1 LGDYPLDFKRIVIV
15 TDAWEP
21 QVSGVVTT
29 LKKMV
34 EFAKRDGYDIVIVH
48 PELFKRKFYSKLYP
62 EIPFAVPFGI
72 SKYLKYKTDTVYHIA
87 TEGPLGLA
95 AAFILTAKNRRY
107 TTSYHTDWSKFM
119 KDVAGVPEW
128 ITRSYLKWF
137 HRKRKVFCPTET
149 VKQYMIDNEIGR
161 RQIIWPRGVDPKI
174 FTARIKPHLR
184 STKTL
189 LSVGRVSKEKNLDAF
204 CQLTDKYKKIVVGDG
219 PYKEELERKYPNVIF
234 VGYKFGAELAN
245 YYRQADCF
253 VFTSKA
259 DTFGVVMIEAMYCG
273 TPVAAYPVQGP
284 IDVVDNKYTGILDE
298 NIELAIEKCLTLSR
312 KKCNIIARDS
322 WSWEVVW
329 NIFVNNLEKDK

>member
-1 LGDYPLDFKRIVIV
+1 MDFKRIVIV

-34 EFAKRDGYDIVIVH
+34 EFAKRDGYDVVVVH

-72 SKYLKYKTDTVYHIA
+72 SKHLKYKTDTVYHIA

-107 TTSYHTDWSKFM
+107 TTSYHTDWSKCM
-119 KDVAGVPEW
+119 KDVANVPEW

-149 VKQYMIDNEIGR
+149 VRQFMIDNEIGR
-161 RQIIWPRGVDPKI
+161 RQVIWPRGVDPEI
-174 FTARIKPHLR
+174 FTPRY
-184 STKTL
+184 TKSKEQPIL
-189 LSVGRVSKEKNLDAF
+189 LSVGRVSKEKNLDVF
-204 CQLTDKYKKIVVGDG
+204 CSLPDKYVKIVVGDG
-219 PYKEELERKYPNVIF
+219 PYKKELERKYPNVKF
-234 VGYKFGAELAN
+234 VGYKFGKELAEF
-245 YYRQADCF
+245 YQTADCF
-253 VFTSKA
+253 VFTSKS

-284 IDVVDNKYTGILDE
+284 IDVVDNKYTGILDD
-298 NIELAIEKCLTLSR
+298 NIEKAIEKCLTLSR
-312 KKCNIIARDS
+312 KKCSIIARDT
-322 WSWEVVW
+322 WSWESVW
-329 NIFVNNLEKDK
+329 KDFVNNLERDR

>member
-1 LGDYPLDFKRIVIV
+1 MEFKRIVIV

-34 EFAKRDGYDIVIVH
+34 EFAKRDGYDIVVVH
-48 PELFKRKFYSKLYP
+48 PELFKRKVYSKLYP

-72 SKYLKYKTDTVYHIA
+72 SKYLQKKYKTEKNTVYHIA

-95 AAFILTAKNRRY
+95 AAFILTAKNIRY

-149 VKQYMIDNEIGR
+149 VKQFMIDNEIGR
-161 RQIIWPRGVDPKI
+161 RQVIWPRGVDPEI

-184 STKTL
+184 TKKTL

-204 CQLTDKYKKIVVGDG
+204 CQLPDKYQKIVVGDG
-219 PYKEELERKYPNVIF
+219 PYKEELERKYPDVIF
-234 VGYKFGAELAN
+234 VGYKFGTELAE

-284 IDVVDNKYTGILDE
+284 IDVVDNKYTGALDKNLE
-298 NIELAIEKCLTLSR
+298 TAIKRCLMLSR
-312 KKCNIIARDS
+312 KKCSIIARDC

-329 NIFVNNLEKDK
+329 NIFVDNLEKK

>member
-1 LGDYPLDFKRIVIV
+1 MEFKRIVIV

-34 EFAKRDGYDIVIVH
+34 EFAKRDGYDIVVVH
-48 PELFKRKFYSKLYP
+48 PELFKRKVYSKLYP

-72 SKYLKYKTDTVYHIA
+72 SKHLKYKTDTVYHIA

-119 KDVAGVPEW
+119 RDVAGVPEW

-149 VKQYMIDNEIGR
+149 VKQFMIDNEIGR
-161 RQIIWPRGVDPKI
+161 RQVIWPRGVDPEI
-174 FTARIKPHLR
+174 FTARIKSHLKG
-184 STKTL
+184 TKTL
-189 LSVGRVSKEKNLDAF
+189 LSVGRVSKEKNLDVF
-204 CQLTDKYKKIVVGDG
+204 CQLPDEYRKIVVGDG
-219 PYKEELERKYPNVIF
+219 PYKEELESKYPDVIF
-234 VGYKFGAELAN
+234 VGYKFGAELAE

-284 IDVVDNKYTGILDE
+284 IDVVDNKYTGALDE
-298 NIELAIEKCLTLSR
+298 NLETAIKKCLILSR
-312 KKCNIIARDS
+312 KKCSIIARDS

-329 NIFVNNLEKDK
+329 NIFVNNLEKDNK